1 MCLPCGLY
9 LCLLFGF
16 LFPRSNPVVEQQLS
30 VAFVRFRKIQ
40 TFLTSGLIK
49 NINFSLPNQKFH
61 SLHVASGHLYLFAL
75 PLIRITGSTVSFFPF
90 PFTQSTPAMLLLCVG
105 SSNSGK
111 QRSRAPAT
119 RALPRAASVFRDPLH
134 NSSCRAPE
142 ILTSDIALALARR
155 HVSHTPI
162 YIRVTCNGETPLLPI
177 CPRSFGERCQ
187 VIDVITPSLWLK
199 ARERGRAGEW
209 GEGGKDVISLVGRG
223 GKGFHTLD

>member
-16 LFPRSNPVVEQQLS
+16 LFPRSSPVVEQQLS

-49 NINFSLPNQKFH
+49 KNINFSFPNQKFH
-61 SLHVASGHLYLFAL
+61 SLHVASGPLYLFAL
-75 PLIRITGSTVSFFPF
+75 PLIRITGSTLSFFPLSLRSLL
-90 PFTQSTPAMLLLCVG
+90 PQCCCCVWARLMPVNREAELPPLGLYPAPHL
-105 SSNSGK
+105 
-111 QRSRAPAT
+111 
-119 RALPRAASVFRDPLH
+119 FRDPLH

-142 ILTSDIALALARR
+142 ILKSDIALALARR

-199 ARERGRAGEW
+199 AREGGRAGEW
-209 GEGGKDVISLVGRG
+209 ESEGK
-223 GKGFHTLD
+223 T